1 MQLSDVQLQ
10 MLETACNRLGK
21 VELARRLGITRQAI
35 YDVLKRKS
43 GLNPVAL
50 LKIQELLIET
60 KSREMPGNGPS
71 ASMETTQADTRSD
84 TAEELQLLSKWLQG
98 LSKDELAKVIAFVV
112 GLREKQGNN

>member
-1 MQLSDVQLQ
+1 MQLSAVQLQ

-50 LKIQELLIET
+50 LKIQELLLET
-60 KSREMPGNGPS
+60 KSREMPGNAPS
-71 ASMETTQADTRSD
+71 VAIEATQGQTRSD
-84 TAEELQLLSKWLQG
+84 TAGLLRLLYTELPKLS
-98 LSKDELAKVIAFVV
+98 ETNLAKVYRYVV
-112 GLREKQGNN
+112 ELQIKQEAE

>member
-1 MQLSDVQLQ
+1 MQLSAVQLQ

-50 LKIQELLIET
+50 LKIQELLLET
-60 KSREMPGNGPS
+60 KSREMPGNAPS
-71 ASMETTQADTRSD
+71 VAIEATQGQTRSD

-98 LSKDELAKVIAFVV
+98 LNKSELAKVIAFVA
-112 GLREKQGNN
+112 GCKG